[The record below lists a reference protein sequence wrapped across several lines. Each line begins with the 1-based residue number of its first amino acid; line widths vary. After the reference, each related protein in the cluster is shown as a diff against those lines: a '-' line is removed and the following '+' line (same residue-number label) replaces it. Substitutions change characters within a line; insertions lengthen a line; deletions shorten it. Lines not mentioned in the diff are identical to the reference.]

1 MATPGGLLS
10 AALQQRTVS
19 EPTAD
24 GGLRPS
30 DGTALDPGGD
40 PPAVA
45 VRDLRKTYGGDD
57 GVVAVDGVSI
67 TVERGEVVGL
77 LGPNGAGKTT
87 TLKAALGL
95 LMPTAGSCE
104 VLGID
109 VHEDT
114 ARAYRHVGA
123 MLEGARNVYWRLTPR
138 ENLGFFASLQGVDPR
153 ERRAEHEALLDSL
166 GLLDRADDP
175 VNDFSRG
182 MKGKVALAC
191 TLARETPVVFLDEP
205 TLGLDVEATRDL
217 RRRIR
222 RLADEEGRT
231 VLLSSHDM
239 DTVQAVCDR
248 AVVMNEG
255 RVVADDSVEELV
267 GLFRT
272 RDYAVT
278 VAGSLG
284 DARRRLVGEFDA
296 DGFRETAEGT
306 RFRAT
311 VPEGGFYEFVELLRE
326 AGVEVV
332 SVSAR
337 ETDLEEAFLR
347 LTGRER
353 TGDRDGQPPAARPDT
368 EPEVPAE

>member
-267 GLFRT
+267 GPGLRGDC
-272 RDYAVT
+272 RR
-278 VAGSLG
+278 VAGG
-284 DARRRLVGEFDA
+284 RPPTARWRVRRRRLPRDRRGHPLSRD
-296 DGFRETAEGT
+296 RS
-306 RFRAT
+306 
-311 VPEGGFYEFVELLRE
+311 GGWLLRVRRT
-326 AGVEVV
+326 APG
-332 SVSAR
+332 SR
-337 ETDLEEAFLR
+337 GRGGLR
-347 LTGRER
+347 LCP
-353 TGDRDGQPPAARPDT
+353 RDGS
-368 EPEVPAE
+368 

>member
-1 MATPGGLLS
+1 VT
-10 AALQQRTVS
+10 

-24 GGLRPS
+24 GRGRA
-30 DGTALDPGGD
+30 DT
-40 PPAVA
+40 PAVA
-45 VRDLRKTYGGDD
+45 VRGLRKTYGSGGDR
-57 GVVAVDGVSI
+57 VVAVDDASF
-67 TVERGEVVGL
+67 TVGRGEVVGL

-95 LMPTAGSCE
+95 LLPTEGTCEVFGRDVHDDTAG
-104 VLGID
+104 
-109 VHEDT
+109 
-114 ARAYRHVGA
+114 AYRHVGA

-138 ENLGFFASLQGVDPR
+138 ENLSFFASLQGIDPR
-153 ERRAEHEALLDSL
+153 TRREEHDRLLDSL
-166 GLLDRADDP
+166 GLLDRADDA

-182 MKGKVALAC
+182 MKGKVALAA

-217 RRRIR
+217 RTRIR

-255 RVVADDSVEELV
+255 RVVADDAVENLV

-272 RDYAVT
+272 RDYEVT
-278 VAGSLG
+278 VAGTLG
-284 DARRRLVGEFDA
+284 AVRPVLERDFAAE
-296 DGFRETAEGT
+296 GFRETPDGV
-306 RFRAT
+306 RFTAT
-311 VPEGGFYEFVELLRE
+311 VPEGGFYEFVDLLRDAE
-326 AGVEVV
+326 VAVVGV
-332 SVSAR
+332 SSR

-347 LTGRER
+347 LTRQDDLG
-353 TGDRDGQPPAARPDT
+353 GAAVHNGVT
-368 EPEVPAE
+368 AE

>member
-1 MATPGGLLS
+1 MDPARTG
-10 AALQQRTVS
+10 AAEV
-19 EPTAD
+19 
-24 GGLRPS
+24 
-30 DGTALDPGGD
+30 
-40 PPAVA
+40 PAVA
-45 VRDLRKTYGGDD
+45 VRGLRKTYGSGDD
-57 GVVAVDGVSI
+57 RVVAVEDVSF
-67 TVERGEVVGL
+67 TVDRGEVVGL

-95 LMPTAGSCE
+95 LVPTVGTCE
-104 VLGID
+104 VFGTD
-109 VHEDT
+109 VHKET
-114 ARAYRHVGA
+114 ATAYRHVGA

-138 ENLGFFASLQGVDPR
+138 ENLSFFASLQGIDPR
-153 ERRAEHEALLDSL
+153 SRREAHDRLLESL
-166 GLLDRADDP
+166 DLLDRADDA

-182 MKGKVALAC
+182 MKGKVALAA

-217 RRRIR
+217 RSRIR

-255 RVVADDSVEELV
+255 RVVAADAVENLV

-272 RDYAVT
+272 REYEVT
-278 VAGSLG
+278 VAGTLG
-284 DARRRLVGEFDA
+284 DAREPLESAFEAR
-296 DGFRETAEGT
+296 GFREMADGT
-306 RFRAT
+306 QFTAT
-311 VPEGGFYEFVELLRE
+311 VPEGRFYDFVDRLRE

-332 SVSAR
+332 AVSAR

-347 LTGRER
+347 LTR
-353 TGDRDGQPPAARPDT
+353 RDGVDGTVRA
-368 EPEVPAE
+368 EVRAE

>member
-1 MATPGGLLS
+1 MTEPFEGG
-10 AALQQRTVS
+10 R
-19 EPTAD
+19 AD
-24 GGLRPS
+24 
-30 DGTALDPGGD
+30 
-40 PPAVA
+40 PAVA
-45 VRDLRKTYGGDD
+45 VRDLRKSYGSGASA
-57 GVVAVDGVSI
+57 VTAVDGASFSVG
-67 TVERGEVVGL
+67 RGEVVGL

-87 TLKAALGL
+87 TMKAALGL
-95 LMPTAGSCE
+95 LVPTAGSCE
-104 VLGID
+104 VFGVD
-109 VHEDT
+109 VHAET

-138 ENLGFFASLQGVDPR
+138 ENCAFFASLQGIDPR
-153 ERRAEHEALLDSL
+153 TRREAHDRLLESL
-166 GLLDRADDP
+166 DLLDRADDA

-182 MKGKVALAC
+182 MKGKVALAA

-217 RRRIR
+217 RRRVR

-255 RVVADDSVEELV
+255 RVVADDPVEELV

-272 RDYAVT
+272 REYEVT

-284 DARRRLVGEFDA
+284 GTRAALAGEYDAE
-296 DGFRETAEGT
+296 GFRETPEGVRVT
-306 RFRAT
+306 AV
-311 VPEGGFYEFVELLRE
+311 VPEGGFYGFVDRLRA

-332 SVSAR
+332 SITTRDA
-337 ETDLEEAFLR
+337 DLEDAFLR
-347 LTGRER
+347 LTGEDGRPSA
-353 TGDRDGQPPAARPDT
+353 TGA
-368 EPEVPAE
+368 EVVAE

>member
-1 MATPGGLLS
+1 MTDPTG
-10 AALQQRTVS
+10 RP
-19 EPTAD
+19 PTAI
-24 GGLRPS
+24 G
-30 DGTALDPGGD
+30 A
-40 PPAVA
+40 PAVA
-45 VRDLRKTYGGDD
+45 VRNLRKTYGGDD
-57 GVVAVDGVSI
+57 GVVAVEDASF
-67 TVERGEVVGL
+67 TVDRGEVVGL

-95 LMPTAGSCE
+95 LVPTAGSCE
-104 VLGID
+104 VMGVD
-109 VHEDT
+109 VHEET
-114 ARAYRHVGA
+114 ARVYRQVGA

-138 ENLGFFASLQGVDPR
+138 ENLSFFASLQGIDPR
-153 ERRAEHEALLDSL
+153 MRREDHDRLLDSL
-166 GLLDRADDP
+166 GLLDRADDA

-182 MKGKVALAC
+182 MKGKVALAA

-217 RRRIR
+217 RSRIR

-255 RVVADDSVEELV
+255 RVVADDAVENLV

-272 RDYAVT
+272 RDYEVT
-278 VAGSLG
+278 VAGTLG
-284 DARRRLVGEFDA
+284 GRRATLEREFGA
-296 DGFRETAEGT
+296 DGFRETADGL
-306 RFRAT
+306 RFTAT
-311 VPEGGFYEFVELLRE
+311 VPEGQFYDLVDHLRD
-326 AGVEVV
+326 ADVEVV

-347 LTGRER
+347 LTGRDH
-353 TGDRDGQPPAARPDT
+353 GDGPDH
-368 EPEVPAE
+368 EGRPEVRAE

>member
-1 MATPGGLLS
+1 VTDSIASPVT
-10 AALQQRTVS
+10 
-19 EPTAD
+19 
-24 GGLRPS
+24 
-30 DGTALDPGGD
+30 DPAE
-40 PPAVA
+40 PAVA
-45 VRDLRKTYGGDD
+45 VRDLHKAYGSGDAA
-57 GVVAVDGVSI
+57 VRAVDGVSF
-67 TVERGEVVGL
+67 TVDRGEVVGL

-95 LMPTAGSCE
+95 LLPTSGSCE
-104 VLGID
+104 VLGVD
-109 VHEDT
+109 VHADT

-138 ENLGFFASLQGVDPR
+138 ENLGFFASLQGIDPR
-153 ERRAEHEALLDSL
+153 TRRAAHERLLDSL
-166 GLLDRADDP
+166 DLLERADDP
-175 VNDFSRG
+175 VNDLSRG
-182 MKGKVALAC
+182 MKGKVALAA

-255 RVVADDSVEELV
+255 RVVADDAVEELV

-272 RDYAVT
+272 RDYEVT
-278 VAGSLG
+278 VAGGLDG
-284 DARRRLVGEFDA
+284 VRRALAAEFA
-296 DGFRETAEGT
+296 AGGFRETADGV
-306 RFRAT
+306 RFTAT
-311 VPEGGFYEFVELLRE
+311 VPEGRFYEFTDRLRD

-347 LTGRER
+347 LTRRDEGGPDRGGRA
-353 TGDRDGQPPAARPDT
+353 DGA
-368 EPEVPAE
+368 EVSAE